1 MIYICSDNIYLQ
13 KGVEELLY
21 PLGIKPTSLD
31 MYNRQTL
38 NISRVRNILLIDTTS
53 PSSELLN
60 TVYDNLDVI
69 FLHNTPHDNVF
80 LYPFSAYF
88 YTLHIGMSLE
98 RFRMVIVNILSGK
111 PREVM
116 AKNKDRKLTAREEY
130 VFRES
135 LKGISAQELSA
146 TCGIDA
152 KSVYTHRK
160 NACRKLGVSKITDVL
175 PFQHFVGEAKTK

>member
-13 KGVEELLY
+13 KGMEELLY
-21 PLGIKPTSLD
+21 PLGIKPISLD
-31 MYNRQTL
+31 KYNEQAL
-38 NISRVRNILLIDTTS
+38 NIARTRSILLIDITI
-53 PSSELLN
+53 PSSVLLN

-69 FLHNTPHDNVF
+69 FLHNTPYENVS

-88 YTLHIGMSLE
+88 YTLHIGTSLE
-98 RFRMVIVNILSGK
+98 MFRMAIVNILSGK

-116 AKNKDRKLTAREEY
+116 AKKKDRRLTVREEY

-135 LKGISAQELSA
+135 LKGVSAQELSA
-146 TCGIDA
+146 ACSIEA

-160 NACRKLGVSKITDVL
+160 NACRKLGVNKITDVL
-175 PFQHFVGEAKTK
+175 PFQQFLVK